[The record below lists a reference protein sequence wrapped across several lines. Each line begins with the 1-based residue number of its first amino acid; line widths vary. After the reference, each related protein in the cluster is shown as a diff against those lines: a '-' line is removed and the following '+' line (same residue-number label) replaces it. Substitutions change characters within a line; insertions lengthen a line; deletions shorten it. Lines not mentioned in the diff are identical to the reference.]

1 MLKITQSNKKEYIGK
16 DFIFKKKKD
25 NLVIGW
31 KVLGLGKQ
39 FEIPCEDVKEF
50 KVLDEKSKPIKS
62 TSAMKKTGGAVVGGL
77 LTGGVGAI
85 IGAMITG
92 NNTKNDLK
100 INLGFKLKNKD
111 WFIATLDVEDKKS
124 LTAGMFKT
132 VLDEVIKRFAV
143 KSEAPF

>member
-50 KVLDEKSKPIKS
+50 KVLDEKSKPIK
-62 TSAMKKTGGAVVGGL
+62 TTAPPALILQNG
-77 LTGGVGAI
+77 
-85 IGAMITG
+85 
-92 NNTKNDLK
+92 
-100 INLGFKLKNKD
+100 
-111 WFIATLDVEDKKS
+111 S
-124 LTAGMFKT
+124 LTLNKPPT
-132 VLDEVIKRFAV
+132 NQNTLL
-143 KSEAPF
+143 